1 MDSKVAAEG
10 NFRSSE
16 TTAAAAENLVDLGY
30 QRRVNINT
38 ETGISVLSTQLI
50 EEEHE
55 IILEKK

>member
-1 MDSKVAAEG
+1 MAAEG

-38 ETGISVLSTQLI
+38 ETGISVLSSQLI